1 MMNALRATLLV
12 LVAVIGAALTST
24 AQIYPQR
31 GFKTEPLGKDTLCFR
46 YRFVAGDTLVY
57 YSEAHDSIMMK
68 GAPILLK
75 NRRQS
80 ITITCDSVTADEH
93 YNLTIVLTS
102 SEERQREGSND
113 AVARRTTSP
122 WIGRKAHIVIDS
134 LGNRI
139 GMSVDD
145 EKRAAL
151 TPGGA
156 FQPLILPVL
165 NESCGRQNQSWIAQD
180 TILLVENGVPEPV
193 YGFMTLWRVID
204 ALDTLD
210 RHFRQI
216 QYSQSG
222 IGSATLASG
231 DVNVRLEG
239 VVAAYGKLT
248 LDSALLVPYHLFAT
262 SENKLKI
269 MTVGASEQEGRHLTA
284 VNYHLVELRSPDP
297 KRRFIADRR

>member
-12 LVAVIGAALTST
+12 LVATIGATLTST

-75 NRRQS
+75 NRRQN
-80 ITITCDSVTADEH
+80 IMITCDSVTGDEH

-102 SEERQREGSND
+102 SEERQREGGND

-145 EKRAAL
+145 EKRAAF

-165 NESCGRQNQSWIAQD
+165 NGSCGRQNQSWIAQD

-269 MTVGASEQEGRHLTA
+269 MTVGSAEQEGRHLTA
-284 VNYHLVELRSPDP
+284 VNYHLVELRSSDP